1 MKFNSA
7 MSDGLHIKV
16 ADMTRIVL
24 KCATIVTRRSAMKG
38 AARRFLMKANTASAK
53 WEIRLRSHFYVLQRV
68 PISMLIRENTIY
80 IWNGSFVD
88 SDVVRAGYE
97 LNVPV
102 TRTKGYADF
111 SLLSIDKPNVVIETV
126 KAAEDGSGDTIVRL
140 YESKHASCTA
150 ELTLNMPVRHVYACN
165 MLERELDEIACEEGK
180 VKLNLHGFEIKTLR
194 LKK

>member
-68 PISMLIRENTIY
+68 PISMLIRENTILHTA
-80 IWNGSFVD
+80 IIFGT
-88 SDVVRAGYE
+88 AH
-97 LNVPV
+97 
-102 TRTKGYADF
+102 
-111 SLLSIDKPNVVIETV
+111 LSI
-126 KAAEDGSGDTIVRL
+126 A
-140 YESKHASCTA
+140 
-150 ELTLNMPVRHVYACN
+150 
-165 MLERELDEIACEEGK
+165 MLCERAM
-180 VKLNLHGFEIKTLR
+180 N
-194 LKK
+194 